1 VAGVLAREQ
10 RTPIFSVLLFQAG
23 WRSFILPGRFGFS
36 ADMPPSTTGELV
48 RRSFREAHSSRSGK
62 EEVTEMQI
70 AYRAVFATLALL
82 VTSASVDAGIFNFNA
97 TTGQHPLPSSLSLQI
112 LIPDAGVAATIG
124 PVGVSGS
131 GNVTTN
137 LDAGNSGT
145 VQINGSTLNLANFGP
160 QTITLGAF
168 GGADASLSNVA
179 VNIVAGPVP
188 VSGRNFSLNS
198 SSPGSITVNSGSVIL
213 SNPTGLLGAFLP
225 GGTSID
231 FSANPVSLPFSSLGA
246 GTINGTTD
254 DDTSGLDPNG
264 AEVNIP
270 LDATIQVTSLGS
282 LPVFARIFGN
292 VNLGSSVTAIPE
304 AGSMV
309 LLGLA
314 GVAAFG
320 FTRIRRSLSR

>member
-1 VAGVLAREQ
+1 
-10 RTPIFSVLLFQAG
+10 
-23 WRSFILPGRFGFS
+23 
-36 ADMPPSTTGELV
+36 
-48 RRSFREAHSSRSGK
+48 
-62 EEVTEMQI
+62 MQI